1 MSTIRSW
8 LKRFTIQISLFP
20 HNKKAGINQLFN
32 YIFQGINGCK
42 SNDIDITRH
51 PRMLFLSG
59 MTRYANIYG
68 MIN

>member
-32 YIFQGINGCK
+32 YIFQGINVAK
-42 SNDIDITRH
+42 V
-51 PRMLFLSG
+51 
-59 MTRYANIYG
+59 MT
-68 MIN
+68 